1 LSQTFEGNRPRVD
14 RVSSMH
20 KIIHQVRLVGLP
32 GSLRKASFSRATLTG
47 LRDNLPEKVAM
58 DIFDLQ
64 LPLYNEDDDHSDGP
78 VDVRQ
83 FRNAIAGSDGVV
95 IVTPEYNH
103 GIPGVLKNAL
113 DWASR
118 PYGRSVLIN
127 KPALVMSVSPAFT
140 GGVRAHAQV
149 NETLLSIPAHVL
161 GGPQVV
167 IAGIADKV
175 KGGVLID
182 EASLS
187 FALAAVRRIIT
198 VARLG
203 SQRLSA

>member
-1 LSQTFEGNRPRVD
+1 MD
-14 RVSSMH
+14 
-20 KIIHQVRLVGLP
+20 KIVPQIKLIGVP
-32 GSLRKASFSRATLTG
+32 GSLRKASFSRATLLG
-47 LRDNLPEKVAM
+47 LRDNLPEKVTM
-58 DIFDLQ
+58 DILDLQ
-64 LPLYNEDDDHSDGP
+64 LPLYNEDDDGSGSP
-78 VDVRQ
+78 MEVQRL
-83 FRNAIAGSDGVV
+83 RRAIRDCDGVV

-118 PYGRSVLIN
+118 PYGKSVLIN
-127 KPALVMSVSPAFT
+127 KPALIISVSPAFT

-149 NETLLSIPAHVL
+149 NETLLSIPAHVM

-175 KGGVLID
+175 RDGAFVD

-187 FALAAVRRIIT
+187 FALASVRRMIT
-198 VARLG
+198 LSRLS
-203 SQRLSA
+203 SQRLET